1 MIRTHILKQLRMKTK
16 HSTLITIY
24 TYLLQIE
31 DEIEEKNIKNPI
43 IDNAIHLIREEIL
56 KEIE

>member
-1 MIRTHILKQLRMKTK
+1 MKTK

-31 DEIEEKNIKNPI
+31 DEIEEKKIQNPI

>member
-1 MIRTHILKQLRMKTK
+1 MKTK
-16 HSTLITIY
+16 QSTLITIY